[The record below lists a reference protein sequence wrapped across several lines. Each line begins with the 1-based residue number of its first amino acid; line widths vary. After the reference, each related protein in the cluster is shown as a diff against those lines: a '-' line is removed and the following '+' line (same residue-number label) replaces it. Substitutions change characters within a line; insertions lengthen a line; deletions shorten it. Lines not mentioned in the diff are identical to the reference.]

1 MRRKVPACCGFSAV
15 SACQTGQGLQ
25 GLQALKQKQDRDD
38 ATGCMTRP
46 QTNNNMKNCFCDRVG
61 QCVSVCD
68 NVTKTLCDM
77 QNLLSIMELHKI
89 IIETTA
95 IAAHGVPTSSF
106 NPQQKKKHIYG
117 TVFLLLSLV
126 NQKTPSS
133 LAHSKCK
140 NTEIDVAQ
148 LLQVPAHPHAM
159 AASCSKRLAA
169 QKIRKSKAAPTG
181 VV

>member
-25 GLQALKQKQDRDD
+25 GLQALKQKKQDRDD
-38 ATGCMTRP
+38 GATGCMTRP

-106 NPQQKKKHIYG
+106 NSNKKKTYLWNRFLVVVSRKPKNPLVSG
-117 TVFLLLSLV
+117 TLKM
-126 NQKTPSS
+126 QK
-133 LAHSKCK
+133 HR
-140 NTEIDVAQ
+140 N
-148 LLQVPAHPHAM
+148 
-159 AASCSKRLAA
+159 
-169 QKIRKSKAAPTG
+169 
-181 VV
+181 